1 LIEKGWVSGMPIY
14 QNRGEVVLKGIE
26 WEGQLIITSNFST
39 SWTMSVNTA
48 SQKVSGNPG
57 QKCDLGLRWN
67 PTEKLH
73 LTLQSQWINNLY
85 SLANPYSYGQPVYK
99 RLNGYWLLNWRGNY
113 VINQFIDLS
122 AEIENLTN
130 VEYETMYHYPL
141 PGRNFW
147 IGITLKY

>member
-1 LIEKGWVSGMPIY
+1 
-14 QNRGEVVLKGIE
+14 
-26 WEGQLIITSNFST
+26 
-39 SWTMSVNTA
+39 
-48 SQKVSGNPG
+48 
-57 QKCDLGLRWN
+57 
-67 PTEKLH
+67 
-73 LTLQSQWINNLY
+73 
-85 SLANPYSYGQPVYK
+85 
-99 RLNGYWLLNWRGNY
+99 Y